1 MNPLVQDNV
10 EAIIDLCRE
19 YGVVRLEVFG
29 SVCTGE
35 FDPARSDVDFIVEYP
50 PNDDLGPWG
59 ARQFELQECLGS
71 LLGREVELFGV
82 SMLSNKWVRAEA
94 AKTRHLLYQ
103 SPDHISVLAG
113 DSDEPVLLVPTAS
126 LHPKAPKWLDDVSG
140 ASAFIHEVLDGK
152 TLADYAADPGLR
164 AVVERNLVV
173 IGGALGGINRVDPT
187 TAAGLPDI
195 QEYIDVGEHVIRDYH
210 AVDTPRV
217 WRLVHGSISKLR
229 RASEVLLKRASEAA

>member
-82 SMLSNKWVRAEA
+82 SMLSNKWVR
-94 AKTRHLLYQ
+94 
-103 SPDHISVLAG
+103 
-113 DSDEPVLLVPTAS
+113 
-126 LHPKAPKWLDDVSG
+126 
-140 ASAFIHEVLDGK
+140 
-152 TLADYAADPGLR
+152 
-164 AVVERNLVV
+164 
-173 IGGALGGINRVDPT
+173 
-187 TAAGLPDI
+187 
-195 QEYIDVGEHVIRDYH
+195 
-210 AVDTPRV
+210 
-217 WRLVHGSISKLR
+217 
-229 RASEVLLKRASEAA
+229 